1 MFPKV
6 IMHNTISLDGS
17 LKDFDIDLEQ
27 HYQIV
32 GRFNA
37 DTHLIGSNTIKSGI
51 EQFCEEIPKEKKSD
65 FIKPEIK
72 KDDKKP
78 YWAIVDSKGK
88 LMNILHVIR
97 QFDYCKDIIVF
108 VSEKTDKNYLKYLKN
123 RNYDFYITGEKKV
136 DIKKALQILQN
147 KYDSKIVLTDSGG
160 TLNSILL
167 ENDLIDEISLI
178 ISPVIVGKKTVNVFN
193 KEMFSKNKLDLKL
206 INSERLKN
214 NNILLGY
221 KVIKGEKNV

>member
-1 MFPKV
+1 MLPKI

-72 KDDKKP
+72 KDDKRP
-78 YWAIVDSKGK
+78 YWAIVDSKSK
-88 LMNILHVIR
+88 LINILHVLR